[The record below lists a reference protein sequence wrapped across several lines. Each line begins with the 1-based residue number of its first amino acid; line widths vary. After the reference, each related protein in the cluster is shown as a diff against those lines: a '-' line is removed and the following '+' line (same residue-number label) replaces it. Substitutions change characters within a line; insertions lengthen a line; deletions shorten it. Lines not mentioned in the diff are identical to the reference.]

1 MKNNVITMK
10 NKIYP
15 IRLHLELKNEDL
27 SDYQK
32 RMLKRYGE
40 STSGDSITRDILIPS
55 DMPLHNLHYAIQ
67 KLFGWQNSHL
77 RRFYLPEE
85 IYSKLTGDTVKGW
98 TDLVGVLFQPPSE
111 YQEDLFW
118 DDDYEKGNFKV
129 WLKKKY
135 VGPYIYGGILE
146 EKEAARQDIEELL
159 DYYKVLE
166 VRESFRDY
174 MKRKEVDEGAKI
186 KIIKKAPLIDLTL
199 EEMNDSIIIE
209 GGTEDLLEKLEVNKV
224 IARQDENLDSKNL
237 FPVTKELY
245 YNYDFGDNW
254 IVKITKHKNCN
265 DLLEENK
272 LDEYELKEAVELVLN
287 NYKPVCIHKDG
298 VSVLDD
304 VGNLRGFAEFLGVI
318 YEGEDKEEVSNTRAW
333 AKYLGWSPNKISY
346 KKMI

>member
-1 MKNNVITMK
+1 
-10 NKIYP
+10 
-15 IRLHLELKNEDL
+15 
-27 SDYQK
+27 
-32 RMLKRYGE
+32 
-40 STSGDSITRDILIPS
+40 
-55 DMPLHNLHYAIQ
+55 
-67 KLFGWQNSHL
+67 
-77 RRFYLPEE
+77 
-85 IYSKLTGDTVKGW
+85 
-98 TDLVGVLFQPPSE
+98 
-111 YQEDLFW
+111 
-118 DDDYEKGNFKV
+118 
-129 WLKKKY
+129 
-135 VGPYIYGGILE
+135 
-146 EKEAARQDIEELL
+146 
-159 DYYKVLE
+159 
-166 VRESFRDY
+166 
-174 MKRKEVDEGAKI
+174 
-186 KIIKKAPLIDLTL
+186 
-199 EEMNDSIIIE
+199 MNDSIIIE